1 MRNCFSHFV
10 CLALGLM
17 LSGNALAQETATQTR
32 ETQTAN
38 KPSKDIV
45 DTAVAAG
52 KFQTL
57 VKAINAADL
66 TKTLKGKG
74 PFTVFAPS
82 DAAFKK
88 IPADQLEE
96 ILKPENRS
104 KLQSL
109 LKFHVVP
116 GRLTAA
122 QVMKLQKSKTALGQ
136 EISFKAQG
144 ETVMVNGAKII
155 KTDIECGNGVI
166 HVIDSVIMPKKA
178 TGSDS
183 RTASESNNEG
193 RSEGSSGGQ

>member
-178 TGSDS
+178 TGSSS
-183 RTASESNNEG
+183 RTASESNSEG
-193 RSEGSSGGQ
+193 GNEGSSGGQ

>member
-178 TGSDS
+178 TGSSS